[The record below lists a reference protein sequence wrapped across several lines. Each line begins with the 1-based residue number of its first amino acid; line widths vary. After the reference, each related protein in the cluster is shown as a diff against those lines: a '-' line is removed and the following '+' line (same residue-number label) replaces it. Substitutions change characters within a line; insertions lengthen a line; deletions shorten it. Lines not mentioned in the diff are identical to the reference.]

1 MTTTHWRPVHSTK
14 AVLEIFHAVKAAMR
28 ANDPIPLQAHVA
40 EDYQGSD
47 AGGRL
52 HDRELMLTLYGAGG
66 IKLEE
71 FEVSEVETKSWAGT
85 VLVSGKAFIRGAYG
99 EHTFEHTLRFLDVY
113 AERGAG
119 WKLVASHV
127 TDIVPS

>member
-1 MTTTHWRPVHSTK
+1 M
-14 AVLEIFHAVKAAMR
+14 AVFEVFHAIKAAMR
-28 ANDPIPLQAHVA
+28 ANDPKPLQAHVA

-47 AGGRL
+47 AGAGRL

-66 IKLEE
+66 IGLEE

>member
-1 MTTTHWRPVHSTK
+1 MRSDDPTEVVLNAFYAIK
-14 AVLEIFHAVKAAMR
+14 AGMR
-28 ANDPIPLQAHVA
+28 ANDVGPIRAYVA

-66 IKLEE
+66 IRLEE
-71 FEVSEVETKSWAGT
+71 FEVSQVETKSWAGT
-85 VLVSGKAFIRGAYG
+85 VLISGKAFIRGAYG

>member
-1 MTTTHWRPVHSTK
+1 
-14 AVLEIFHAVKAAMR
+14 
-28 ANDPIPLQAHVA
+28 
-40 EDYQGSD
+40 
-47 AGGRL
+47 
-52 HDRELMLTLYGAGG
+52 MLTLYGAGG
-66 IKLEE
+66 IRLEE
-71 FEVSEVETKSWAGT
+71 FEVSQVETKSWAGT
-85 VLVSGKAFIRGAYG
+85 VLISGKAFIRGAYG